1 MASGSVLRGAAR
13 LELVDGVVHLD
24 PAQAV
29 FEAMLAGWARQQRT
43 RFLKERE
50 TIEPRLALVRR
61 LAAFTNQYPWEWAPA
76 EAEAFITHLRSPGRD
91 GQAMAVSTC
100 RGYET
105 SLRLFMQYLTDARYD
120 WPAECQQWFEC
131 SPQQIF
137 HEWNSVAHVT
147 EYEGRPGR
155 RPLTY
160 DEVQALFDAA
170 DVRVE
175 SIRERGVKGALA
187 ALRDAALLKTV
198 YAFGL
203 RRREACRLDVA
214 DLRHNPRHPSAGKF
228 GALFVRYGK
237 SSRGGAPKRRTVLTV
252 PEMDWIADVLGDYL
266 EQVRP
271 LFAPGQHP
279 ALWLTER
286 GQRVSARSA
295 NEAFSAARDQAG
307 LPPELDLHSLRHSYV
322 THLVEFNYPER
333 FVQEQAGHAYAS
345 TTAIYTG
352 VSDDYRNRLLERS
365 LRERHGG
372 LWEENPK

>member
-1 MASGSVLRGAAR
+1 MSSGSVLPGAAR
-13 LELVDGVVHLD
+13 LELADGVVHLD

-29 FEAMLAGWARQQRT
+29 FDAMLAGWARQQRT

-91 GQAMAVSTC
+91 GRAMAVSTC
-100 RGYET
+100 RGYEA
-105 SLRLFMQYLTDARYD
+105 SLRIFMQYVTDARYD
-120 WPAECQQWFEC
+120 WPAECQQRFGC

-170 DVRVE
+170 DTRVG

-187 ALRDAALLKTV
+187 ALRDAVLLKTV

-214 DLRHNPRHPSAGKF
+214 DLRHHPRHPSAGRF

-279 ALWLTER
+279 GLWLTER

-295 NEAFSAARDQAG
+295 NEAFGAARDQAG

-322 THLVEFNYPER
+322 THLVEFDYPER

-365 LRERHGG
+365 LREWHGG
-372 LWEENPK
+372 LWEDPK